1 MGATGLEV
9 FDQTL
14 QKTNIWLKQI
24 MEDLGLIASVPITPC
39 ARSCTVCAT
48 A

>member
-1 MGATGLEV
+1 MSATGLEV

-14 QKTNIWLKQI
+14 QKPNIWLKET
-24 MEDLGLIASVPITPC
+24 MEELGPIASGLITPC
-39 ARSCTVCAT
+39 ARSCTACAI